1 MIWKNFSS
9 MEFNRNVLKVSKD
22 YRLTLYT
29 ASKVKVY
36 TVLNC
41 LKDPVGFNKIQ
52 FEAIQKLWAN
62 ITRSIAQ

>member
-9 MEFNRNVLKVSKD
+9 MEFNRNVLKVSKY

-29 ASKVKVY
+29 ASKVKVH

-41 LKDPVGFNKIQ
+41 LKDRVGFNKIQ
-52 FEAIQKLWAN
+52 FEAI
-62 ITRSIAQ
+62 